1 MSIKLAI
8 AMIVGVIVVGA
19 GLCIGAIL
27 LLRPDPNMSQLEKQE
42 MRKRKLATNYK
53 WYKRFERN
61 FLTRSEFSRLVVRI
75 GSLSIYDPQ
84 ELRIQ
89 AVSIYKEALLWFISV
104 NLVGLIIF
112 NDVFICLIV
121 LTIAVVCKEVVMA
134 KKIDK
139 KHFEVI
145 KALSYTLSRLRDLYA
160 KNGNIPDALHECNPP
175 EILVK
180 PIGAISNILSA
191 ANSEKELEKFY
202 EATPFRLLQTLASVC
217 YILSDEGDEVDKV
230 TGVSNFI
237 QAMSM
242 LSSEVNIE
250 IRRITLQNNMFGVLE
265 YLPLFTI
272 PAIPLVENFFKGTIP
287 GTSIIYQGS
296 LGYVSKVLILLSAL
310 LGYKVISSIN
320 RAVVINVDDRS
331 PFIIKALSY
340 KPFDNFISD
349 IVPKKAE
356 TLYKRQKKLKKC
368 LSSKDLNHIY
378 AEKVIYSFL
387 AITMTLMVC
396 YLSTTLGR
404 DFIYENVNEL
414 SLVSS
419 EELTHEDIALRK
431 KIDANY
437 LALPECPSKAETQKL
452 VKSSMKLDNDFD
464 IDNQVDRLMKKY
476 KSYHNAYF
484 HWYYI
489 LIAYG
494 VGIVAWFIPEYM
506 LKWRQKLIVAEEEED
521 VLQLQT
527 NICILMNTSLDTLEV
542 IYWLQRQS
550 RVYRNVL
557 LECYHNYTGNAE
569 EAIERAKLQAGKN
582 SEFIRMMD
590 KLELTIEK
598 ISLKEAFS
606 DLIPERD
613 HILRIRES
621 QQEIMIRKRRSTA
634 SILSLLSLRLLLILY
649 VVTPI
654 GIIGAQ
660 EFIKAMTSIG

>member
-8 AMIVGVIVVGA
+8 TLIIAVTVVGA
-19 GLCIGAIL
+19 GLCVGVIL

-42 MRKRKLATNYK
+42 MRKRKLAANYK

-61 FLTRSEFSRLVVRI
+61 FLTRGNFNRLVVRI

-89 AVSIYKEALLWFISV
+89 AVAIYKESLIWFISI
-104 NLVGLIIF
+104 NIIGLIIF
-112 NDVFICLIV
+112 HDVFICLIV
-121 LTIAVVCKEVVMA
+121 FTISVVAKEVIMA
-134 KKIDK
+134 KRIDR
-139 KHFEVI
+139 KHFEVL
-145 KALSYTLSRLRDLYA
+145 KALSYTLSKLRDLYA

-175 EILVK
+175 NILVK
-180 PIGAISNILSA
+180 PIDAISDLLVA
-191 ANSEKELEKFY
+191 ANPEKELEKFY

-217 YILSDEGDEVDKV
+217 YILSDEGDEKDEV
-230 TGVSNFI
+230 TGLSNFV

-242 LSSEVNIE
+242 LSSEVNID
-250 IRRITLQNNMFGVLE
+250 IRRIILQNNMFGVLE
-265 YLPLFTI
+265 YLPLLTI
-272 PAIPLVENFFKGTIP
+272 PAIPLVEYFFKGTIP

-296 LGYVSKVLILLSAL
+296 IGYVSKVLILLSSL

-331 PFIIKALSY
+331 MIILKLLSY
-340 KPFDNFISD
+340 KKFDNFISD

-356 TLYKRQKKLKKC
+356 TLYKRQKKLRKC

-387 AITMTLMVC
+387 AIVTTITVC
-396 YLSTTLGR
+396 YLSTTLGK

-419 EELTHEDIALRK
+419 EELTYEDIALRK

-437 LALPECPSKAETQKL
+437 LALPECPSKEETQKL

-464 IDNQVDRLMKKY
+464 IDNQVERLMKKY
-476 KSYHNAYF
+476 KSYHNSYF

-494 VGIVAWFIPEYM
+494 CGIVAWFIPEYM

-527 NICILMNTSLDTLEV
+527 NICILMNTSLDTLDV

-550 RVYRNVL
+550 RIYRNVL
-557 LECYHNYTGNAE
+557 LECYHNYTSNAE
-569 EAIERAKLQAGKN
+569 EALERAKLKAGKN
-582 SEFIRMMD
+582 SEFIRMID

-598 ISLKEAFS
+598 ISIKEAFN

-621 QQEIMIRKRRSTA
+621 QQEIMIRKRRAVA